1 MLDIEIS
8 NPEFINREYDI
19 PTFRLPVMESR
30 LEKLNKKAFKLGCD
44 EGVITITSEPFIR
57 QVVWNDEKYDIEF
70 VTVSVSGQ
78 APKLEGWTFVGYI
91 DTEGLVYGDHIED
104 SERERQGECDYCGQV
119 RARKHTFV
127 ITHDDGNRKVVG
139 SSCLKDFFGGQ
150 SPDSIA
156 RWLTIF
162 KDFTDDFRS
171 NDFQDDY
178 QFNTVQTLSYILEG
192 TRKMIRAF
200 GWVSGG
206 QAYQEIG
213 LTSTKDRVDTYLNGK
228 GSRECNKLVQAWYD
242 AQRENDYP
250 DTDPQLI
257 ENAIEWAKSLKG
269 DENNYLNNIGI
280 LGEQGY
286 ATARQLGMAV
296 SILPSYEKEVA
307 KRIREEAR
315 KAIADASEHVGEIGK
330 REVFDNVVLTEVKY
344 IEGQFGVSVLHKF
357 NMDGNQLV
365 WFGSREL
372 GGVEIGDKISIK
384 ATVKRHDEFNGI
396 PQTAINRVVA
406 V

>member
-19 PTFRLPVMESR
+19 PTFRLPIMESR

-44 EGVITITSEPFIR
+44 EGVITVISEPFIR

-127 ITHDDGNRKVVG
+127 ITHDDGSRKVVG

-178 QFNTVQTLSYILEG
+178 QFNTVQTLSYLLEG
-192 TRKMIRAF
+192 TRQMIRAF

-206 QAYQEIG
+206 QAYQEMV
-213 LTSTKDRVDTYLNGK
+213 TSTKDRVDTYLNGR
-228 GSRECNKLVQAWYD
+228 GEERAKLVQAWLD

-257 ENAIEWAKSLKG
+257 EDAIEWAKSLKG

-286 ATARQLGMAV
+286 ATGRQLGMAV

-344 IEGQFGVSVLHKF
+344 IESQFGVSVLHKF

>member
-44 EGVITITSEPFIR
+44 EGVITVISEPFIR

-296 SILPSYEKEVA
+296 SILPS
-307 KRIREEAR
+307 
-315 KAIADASEHVGEIGK
+315 
-330 REVFDNVVLTEVKY
+330 
-344 IEGQFGVSVLHKF
+344 
-357 NMDGNQLV
+357 
-365 WFGSREL
+365 
-372 GGVEIGDKISIK
+372 
-384 ATVKRHDEFNGI
+384 
-396 PQTAINRVVA
+396 
-406 V
+406 

>member
-1 MLDIEIS
+1 MLDIEIT

-44 EGVITITSEPFIR
+44 EGVITVISEPFIR

-127 ITHDDGNRKVVG
+127 ITHDDGSRKVVG

-162 KDFTDDFRS
+162 KDFTDSFDRIDFA
-171 NDFQDDY
+171 DDY
-178 QFNTVQTLSYILEG
+178 SSNVAHDLPYIL
-192 TRKMIRAF
+192 
-200 GWVSGG
+200 
-206 QAYQEIG
+206 
-213 LTSTKDRVDTYLNGK
+213 
-228 GSRECNKLVQAWYD
+228 
-242 AQRENDYP
+242 
-250 DTDPQLI
+250 
-257 ENAIEWAKSLKG
+257 
-269 DENNYLNNIGI
+269 
-280 LGEQGY
+280 
-286 ATARQLGMAV
+286 
-296 SILPSYEKEVA
+296 
-307 KRIREEAR
+307 
-315 KAIADASEHVGEIGK
+315 
-330 REVFDNVVLTEVKY
+330 
-344 IEGQFGVSVLHKF
+344 
-357 NMDGNQLV
+357 
-365 WFGSREL
+365 
-372 GGVEIGDKISIK
+372 
-384 ATVKRHDEFNGI
+384 
-396 PQTAINRVVA
+396 
-406 V
+406 

>member
-1 MLDIEIS
+1 MLDIEIT

-44 EGVITITSEPFIR
+44 EGVITVISEPFIR

-127 ITHDDGNRKVVG
+127 ITHDDGSRKVVG

-178 QFNTVQTLSYILEG
+178 QFNTVQTLSYLLEG
-192 TRKMIRAF
+192 TRQMIRAF

-206 QAYQEIG
+206 QAYQEMV
-213 LTSTKDRVDTYLNGK
+213 TSTKDRVDTYLNGR
-228 GSRECNKLVQAWYD
+228 GEERAKLVQAWLD

-257 ENAIEWAKSLKG
+257 EDAIEWAKSLKG

-286 ATARQLGMAV
+286 ATGRQLGMAV

-372 GGVEIGDKISIK
+372 SGVEIGDKISIK